1 MKKIIVLI
9 LVIATLLNLIA
20 GALIFL
26 DIQAL
31 EVPETTFTMELVTLT
46 SDEAL
51 LQTTLRINNSNSFSV
66 FLQDLTIKTITDQG
80 DTIARFFIK
89 GGEVL
94 GHENKTFTVA
104 QPVRF
109 NKTAPNQL
117 ISKITGTAGV
127 LFLGIV
133 KKTVPLKFSV
143 ITSLHNII
151 DQFQLPS
158 VHLSGNFSDI
168 TQEAVTFT
176 GYLEITNPYPFSLAV
191 ENLTLVVETDTG
203 EPVGTVAIEG
213 KTIAANT
220 SKKLSGSG
228 KLLLKA
234 LDATTLHMTLE
245 GEVVLSI
252 AGIRKT
258 MNLSVDA
265 DIIPPHLEQLLS
277 DLPTDASLTGKY
289 KLTFSGLLDQISFT
303 VVNPNK
309 LTFLAT
315 DITVSIYRIDR
326 DKQRLISNGTLD
338 DGIITS
344 QNTTILSGDMLI
356 PYSQLLPRIGERF
369 FADRLQ
375 VILRANITIQ
385 GLNQTIWIG
394 MLGYQDFPFH
404 RL

>member
-1 MKKIIVLI
+1 M
-9 LVIATLLNLIA
+9 
-20 GALIFL
+20 
-26 DIQAL
+26 
-31 EVPETTFTMELVTLT
+31 
-46 SDEAL
+46 
-51 LQTTLRINNSNSFSV
+51 
-66 FLQDLTIKTITDQG
+66 
-80 DTIARFFIK
+80 
-89 GGEVL
+89 
-94 GHENKTFTVA
+94 
-104 QPVRF
+104 
-109 NKTAPNQL
+109 AP
-117 ISKITGTAGV
+117 IRVKM
-127 LFLGIV
+127 GIV

-176 GYLEITNPYPFSLAV
+176 EHLEITNPYPFSLAV
-191 ENLTLVVETDTG
+191 ENLTLVVETNTG
-203 EPVGTVAIEG
+203 ESVGTVVIEG

-220 SKKLSGSG
+220 SQKLSGSG
-228 KLLLKA
+228 NLLLKA
-234 LDATTLHMTLE
+234 LDATTLHMTLD
-245 GEVVLSI
+245 GEVLLSI
-252 AGIRKT
+252 AGIRKS

-326 DKQRLISNGTLD
+326 DKQRLISNGTLE

-356 PYSQLLPRIGERF
+356 PYAQLLPRIGERF